1 MQVDTINP
9 AQVISRG
16 HIAVE
21 VGWKCDLCEFL
32 NFNKIMTAAGV
43 KIFTELQSC
52 EIDHS
57 ECHCGSGRQM
67 VSQICQAR
75 SPDKNL
81 GATDPRAPVSRER
94 CSLSM

>member
-1 MQVDTINP
+1 
-9 AQVISRG
+9 
-16 HIAVE
+16 
-21 VGWKCDLCEFL
+21 
-32 NFNKIMTAAGV
+32 MTVAGV
-43 KIFTELQSC
+43 NIFTELQRS

-57 ECHCGSGRQM
+57 ECHCGSGRQT

-94 CSLSM
+94 CLNCTPKSS